1 MSRFQKNVDR
11 ILELAQRSEISE
23 FVVDKQ
29 YILFKRK
36 QLRKEQWKDIYS
48 LIDATTGATGATAV
62 APKFSDTLTLSQP
75 RGADS
80 AHHRRGRS

>member
-11 ILELAQRSEISE
+11 ILEVAQRSEISE

-36 QLRKEQWKDIYS
+36 KIRKDEEQWKGINKIWNS
-48 LIDATTGATGATAV
+48 TRSVLTGA
-62 APKFSDTLTLSQP
+62 KDY
-75 RGADS
+75 
-80 AHHRRGRS
+80 